1 MSKARAMKQL
11 TTPWGSAL
19 DPQRIKPEYP
29 RPNLVRDSFLNL
41 NGAWDC
47 RICRSGEDAPR
58 YEGTIL
64 VPFPPEAALSGV
76 GVVVRPE
83 DELYYRRCFTLPEG
97 FVRGRVLLHFGAV
110 DQECSVLLNGQRIG
124 GHCGGYL
131 PFSFDITDALAAGE
145 NTLEVRVRDRT
156 EKAPYA
162 RGKQKI
168 DNNGPLNSL
177 FYTPCSG
184 IWKTVWMES
193 VPQAHITGV
202 RMTPRFA
209 DAQIDMLID
218 AACPGTAQV
227 EILFAGET
235 VWRGEAQT
243 GQPLR
248 ADLPGFH
255 PWSPDTPNLYD
266 VAITFGGDSVRSYFG
281 MRSFGTRRAADG
293 VMRFYLNGEP
303 FFFNGLL
310 DQGYWPDSLLTPTCD
325 DALEHDI
332 LTAKRLGYNTLR
344 KHIKVEEERFYYLC
358 DRLGM
363 VVWQDMP
370 CGGGDYNMLF
380 VTYLPNGLEFAQRC
394 IPDRLYGLFA
404 RGDAQGRA
412 QFYEELEGMVRLLY
426 NYPCIALWTPFNE
439 GWGQFDAPKA
449 TALIRSVDST
459 RLINEACGW
468 FDQGGGDVNS
478 IHNYFYPLHVHR
490 SGKRVVALSE
500 FGGIAWPCPGHITS
514 EKAYGY
520 GTAKTQTDLS
530 FRYEKLVKKSVLP
543 QIRRGLSAIIYTQVS
558 DVEDEINGILTYDR
572 EVVKLPPE
580 TALDCA
586 NALKEEFERWTK

>member
-468 FDQGGGDVNS
+468 FDQGGGDLYS
-478 IHNYFYPLHVHR
+478 IHNYL
-490 SGKRVVALSE
+490 
-500 FGGIAWPCPGHITS
+500 
-514 EKAYGY
+514 
-520 GTAKTQTDLS
+520 
-530 FRYEKLVKKSVLP
+530 
-543 QIRRGLSAIIYTQVS
+543 RRLKVS
-558 DVEDEINGILTYDR
+558 PSR
-572 EVVKLPPE
+572 
-580 TALDCA
+580 
-586 NALKEEFERWTK
+586 